1 MLVSEISHRDF
12 VKESDI
18 FFVAVFYSCVGWLG
32 RRAL

>member
-12 VKESDI
+12 GKETDI
-18 FFVAVFYSCVGWLG
+18 FLLEYFYSCVGWLG